1 MLGADW
7 TQEPMPYLF
16 KSFADLENLMFLNL
30 LEIYHCCSTGRLNTI
45 MDSNRVLVL
54 DQGQIAEMA
63 SPEALLADKTSIF
76 YGMAKNA
83 GIAD

>member
-1 MLGADW
+1 
-7 TQEPMPYLF
+7 
-16 KSFADLENLMFLNL
+16 
-30 LEIYHCCSTGRLNTI
+30 